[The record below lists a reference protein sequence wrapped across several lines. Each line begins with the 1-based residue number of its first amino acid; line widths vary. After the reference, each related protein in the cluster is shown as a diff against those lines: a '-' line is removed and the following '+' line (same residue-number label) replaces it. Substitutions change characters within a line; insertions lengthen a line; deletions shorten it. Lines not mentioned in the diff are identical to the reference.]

1 MGDTAM
7 QLKQSFQL
15 KLQKI
20 LTSSEKFCMK
30 WGFLDWKVSIQ
41 LLLFVKKNNLST
53 WVFRLDIIEII
64 KATAKY
70 NNDYFALS
78 VAYE

>member
-41 LLLFVKKNNLST
+41 LLLFVKKTICPRECSG
-53 WVFRLDIIEII
+53 
-64 KATAKY
+64 
-70 NNDYFALS
+70 
-78 VAYE
+78 